1 VKARVT
7 TFQNNRLRT
16 PDFFWIVPLGG
27 FFIIVGLTLAQ
38 YPDIFQ
44 LISNYFRTLTETN
57 RAVMPPLRLG
67 QAIVFFFLVSGGW
80 GLVAAALR
88 FVFGHSP
95 AKAVGDIM
103 GSFFA
108 FLIAFLL
115 NQYYQGTVSALS
127 LIPLLIVGLGVVVI
141 INAVASHLQRR
152 TQFYRRTVY

>member
-1 VKARVT
+1 MTGVT
-7 TFQNNRLRT
+7 TFESNRVRA

-38 YPDIFQ
+38 YPDVFQ
-44 LISNYFRTLTETN
+44 LIGNYFRTLTESNTFV
-57 RAVMPPLRLG
+57 RPPLRLG
-67 QAIVFFFLVSGGW
+67 EATVFFFLVSGGW

-88 FVFGHSP
+88 FVFGHAP
-95 AKAVGDIM
+95 AKAVGDVM

-108 FLIAFLL
+108 FLVAFLV
-115 NQYYQGTVSALS
+115 NQYYHGAVSAAS

-141 INAVASHLQRR
+141 VNAIASHLQRR